1 MIPASYRPH
10 YPIERCRRP
19 RGRKGSGVVVAAG
32 AAIVMFAFGLGV
44 WGWRLFR

>member
-19 RGRKGSGVVVAAG
+19 RYRKSSGAVEALVCGAVVLAAG
-32 AAIVMFAFGLGV
+32 AVV
-44 WGWRLFR
+44 WAVRLFR